1 MKRRD
6 SFLFSAMILSL
17 IILSSCQ
24 TLSRKTVQDVPATS
38 KPPGVNVLVDGKLAG
53 KTPFILKLERKF
65 PHSVRFEAEG
75 FRPVEIQITR
85 RRPPLGETI
94 LTNAVW
100 APVGAVVCALALAPL
115 WDKVSPG
122 EDDLTPLVYSYII
135 GLAVGWGTGVIVD
148 RTSPRSFDLVPQT
161 LSVEMEKVENT
172 EAETRPAVIPMDAE
186 TFRQLRWI
194 RVVSR

>member
-6 SFLFSAMILSL
+6 SFLFSAMIISL

-24 TLSRKTVQDVPATS
+24 TLSRKPVQDIPATS
-38 KPPGVNVLVDGKLAG
+38 KPPGVNILVDGKLAG

-85 RRPPLGETI
+85 SRPPLGETI

-115 WDKVSPG
+115 WEKVSPG

-161 LSVEMEKVENT
+161 LSVEIEKVDNT
-172 EAETRPAVIPMDAE
+172 EVETRPVVIPMDAE